1 MAFTFVIWVFSVLY
15 LLLAVLFYVFF
26 LFHWIPR
33 ADGGLTGYCE
43 RKVNKALLKIV
54 AKRVN
59 KALAKN
65 EAKAAM
71 AFGEKPPHL
80 DRAATL
86 PNVGPINNDALPQMP
101 TAAHH
106 TTASFNARSPSIEM
120 SPLDGSRNGHM
131 RTGTANSNSSF
142 GANASLIRGAADMGY
157 ARTESPAPSLP
168 PMDLNNMPPQRPN
181 TSNSQRGYRPGGPP
195 GYPNAMPVARPGMG
209 NAADQ
214 QHNMRPRPGPP
225 GYPNNSSDPQ
235 YAPGHEASHYLGA
248 PTLPNLELGGD
259 STRTPVDSN
268 LNAVAREPTI
278 PDLAAGMP
286 MAPQRTGTSNSQRP
300 PAQQQPHHQ
309 QHGAPGPS
317 FVDDFTVSPELA
329 GEPRFPTNGR
339 MGANGMYANGR
350 APGAT
355 RAPPQAHYQP
365 YNPHGYA
372 AAASTGNPYD
382 CDELASQRGTPVAG
396 GIGSPMNGEDWAPT
410 RNRSNPGPARMPHR
424 APQRNMTGPNPMT
437 VPLGGPSPN
446 MPSGQYPP
454 SRSGTGAGQDMR
466 NYPQRQMRGPPGY
479 PNGPPRTQ
487 PQPGYGYDVEAQQ
500 DRW

>member
-1 MAFTFVIWVFSVLY
+1 MAFTFVIFVFSVLY
-15 LLLAVLFYVFF
+15 LLLAILFYVFF

-101 TAAHH
+101 TVAHQN
-106 TTASFNARSPSIEM
+106 SFDAKSPSIEM
-120 SPLDGSRNGHM
+120 SPLDGSRYGHM

-181 TSNSQRGYRPGGPP
+181 TSNSQRSYRPGMGGPP
-195 GYPNAMPVARPGMG
+195 GYPNALPLARPGMG
-209 NAADQ
+209 NNSMDQ
-214 QHNMRPRPGPP
+214 HPSMRQRPGPP
-225 GYPNNSSDPQ
+225 GYPNSSDPQ
-235 YAPGHEASHYLGA
+235 HAPGHEASHYLGA
-248 PTLPNLELGGD
+248 PTLPNVEADRD
-259 STRTPVDSN
+259 STRTPVSN
-268 LNAVAREPTI
+268 DLTGVSRQPTI
-278 PDLAAGMP
+278 PDLAATGMA
-286 MAPQRTGTSNSQRP
+286 MAPQRSGTSNSQRP
-300 PAQQQPHHQ
+300 HQQPQYHQ
-309 QHGAPGPS
+309 NGAPGPS

-329 GEPRFPTNGR
+329 SEPRFPSNGR
-339 MGANGMYANGR
+339 MDSTRTANDMYGNRG

-355 RAPPQAHYQP
+355 RAPPPAQYQP

-372 AAASTGNPYD
+372 AVAPAGNPYD
-382 CDELASQRGTPVAG
+382 GSELASQRRTPVAG
-396 GIGSPMNGEDWAPT
+396 GIVSPMNGEDWAPT
-410 RNRSNPGPARMPHR
+410 RNRSNPGPARVPHHT
-424 APQRNMTGPNPMT
+424 PQRNVTGPNPTTM
-437 VPLGGPSPN
+437 PLGGSNSP
-446 MPSGQYPP
+446 PGHYPP
-454 SRSGTGAGQDMR
+454 SRSGTGTSQDMR
-466 NYPQRQMRGPPGY
+466 NYPQQRRGPPGY
-479 PNGPPRTQ
+479 PNGPPRAQ
-487 PQPGYGYDVEAQQ
+487 PPPGYGYDVEAQH